1 MRDEILDTKANCRTA
16 TGFGE
21 PKFHPLIVVGGKE
34 ENDFRVK
41 MQPAACGPWKTK
53 TLMIFAV

>member
-41 MQPAACGPWKTK
+41 MQPAACGP
-53 TLMIFAV
+53 